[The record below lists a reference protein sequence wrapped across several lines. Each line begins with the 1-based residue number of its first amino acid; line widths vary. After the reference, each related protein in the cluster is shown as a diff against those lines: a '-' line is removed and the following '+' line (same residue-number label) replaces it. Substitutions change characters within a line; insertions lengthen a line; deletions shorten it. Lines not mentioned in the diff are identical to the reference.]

1 MTRVS
6 VITRTKDRPLLLR
19 RCAETLLRQDFTDF
33 EWILVNDAGD
43 LGPVEEAAGL
53 ARAAGLLVRVI
64 HRPVSLGV
72 WPAAN
77 HGLSEAR
84 SEFIHL
90 HDDDDTVDPTFYRRM
105 VEFLDER
112 PRYAGVVAA
121 MMRVDET
128 MQNGRMVIQRSRRL
142 SEPDGALH
150 LSDMFNGNLFAPIA
164 FVYRRAVHD
173 RLGLYDE
180 TLPVLGDWEFNLRFM
195 RHFDIG
201 GINEPLANW
210 HFRSGSDAAGTPQ
223 TVVAGKERH
232 KEYTAL
238 IRNRLLRE
246 SMDQG
251 AVSAGLLA
259 AQGRSH
265 QMNADL
271 LRVIDD
277 RTASMLKLRTAIKR
291 LFKAG

>member
-6 VITRTKDRPLLLR
+6 IITRTKDRPLLLR
-19 RCAETLLRQDFTDF
+19 RCAETLLRQDFTEL
-33 EWILVNDAGD
+33 EWIVVNDAGEH
-43 LGPVEEAAGL
+43 GPCEDAAGL
-53 ARAAGLLVRVI
+53 ARAGGLPTRVI
-64 HRPVSLGV
+64 HRPESLGV

-84 SEFIHL
+84 GEFIHL
-90 HDDDDTVDPTFYRRM
+90 HDDDDTVEPTFYRRM
-105 VEFLDER
+105 VDFLDQR
-112 PRYAGVVAA
+112 PRYEGVVAA
-121 MMRVDET
+121 MVRIDEAI
-128 MQNGRMVIQRSRRL
+128 QNGRMVIQRSRRL

-173 RLGLYDE
+173 RLGPYDE

-210 HFRSGSDAAGTPQ
+210 HFRSADSATGTPQ

-238 IRNRLLRE
+238 IRNRLLRQGL
-246 SMDQG
+246 DQG
-251 AVSAGLLA
+251 GFCAGLLT
-259 AQGRSH
+259 AQGRNQ

-291 LFKAG
+291 MFKAG